1 MYKKIIVNSKLKKY
15 EVFFN
20 NNLQSILNKN
30 YNNNDIIII
39 DKKVFNLI
47 NSKIL
52 FKKKKY

>member
-1 MYKKIIVNSKLKKY
+1 MYKKIRVISKLKKY

-39 DKKVFNLI
+39 DKKVYNSI